1 LSTTKKKSHDQIKNL
16 RVFHFSQIMEG
27 ENVVIEEEMSVEEDK
42 FGGVTLTVKKDMDSA
57 SFASN
62 LEDSIS
68 HWKQQVI

>member
-1 LSTTKKKSHDQIKNL
+1 
-16 RVFHFSQIMEG
+16 MEG